1 MNFTRAKPRAKNIP
15 REMKGL
21 EGATY
26 PGRIWKAFMEEVHQD
41 LEPVEFE
48 MYEENNS
55 EPKAEEI
62 VYTEPPEPEE
72 SEAPTTAP
80 SEEPTETPQAS
91 QTPVPEVTSA
101 PEPVVT
107 ETPAAEPEP
116 TEAPV
121 VTEAP
126 VESST
131 EEIWDPPLPD
141 DFEG

>member
-1 MNFTRAKPRAKNIP
+1 MVPLPPVISFNPYVDDLDSNELDIMYVNSDGTIGSSTGTLEDTRHNSAWIA
-15 REMKGL
+15 
-21 EGATY
+21 
-26 PGRIWKAFMEEVHQD
+26 HQT
-41 LEPVEFE
+41 
-48 MYEENNS
+48 
-55 EPKAEEI
+55 A
-62 VYTEPPEPEE
+62 PEPEE

-80 SEEPTETPQAS
+80 SEEPSETPQAS

-107 ETPAAEPEP
+107 EAPAAEPAP

-126 VESST
+126 VENST